1 MTADL
6 FHRYPVTEHERR
18 FARLEIAHR
27 TILDLVTWPSICA
40 DPHNLSLRIDAALPR
55 RSEG

>member
-18 FARLEIAHR
+18 FARLEIARHLGPCDVA
-27 TILDLVTWPSICA
+27 I
-40 DPHNLSLRIDAALPR
+40 HMR
-55 RSEG
+55 RSS